1 MNNSIFKIE
10 KRAKIPR
17 NIFSEK
23 SLLLKENIAILSS
36 LNNNNNFI
44 PSNQIKNFYNSRI
57 TTQSFK
63 MLNENEQNNL
73 RNNNQKTNGSF
84 FNCFMNNKNE
94 FDIFQSKENNY
105 HLTNDSF
112 SINFLNNNKNTQ
124 SLFQDNNIE
133 LEENTNYYNLMNFN
147 NSILDNQNNN
157 NINNFNND
165 DLNEKISKNIE
176 DYNYN
181 FIFKEC
187 EHNNCEQTFKTLK
200 QKLNH
205 HKKMEPKCR
214 SDTINLIKSI
224 SELKK
229 IILYLKT
236 KNSVKV
242 PISLIKKYEKILSS
256 IPHRE
261 YAQLLSG
268 LTFFSDV
275 NSKI

>member
-63 MLNENEQNNL
+63 MLNENEQNTL

-124 SLFQDNNIE
+124 SLFQDNNIA
-133 LEENTNYYNLMNFN
+133 LEENNYLN
-147 NSILDNQNNN
+147 NVNYILNQENQFQNNN
-157 NINNFNND
+157 
-165 DLNEKISKNIE
+165 E
-176 DYNYN
+176 D
-181 FIFKEC
+181 
-187 EHNNCEQTFKTLK
+187 
-200 QKLNH
+200 
-205 HKKMEPKCR
+205 
-214 SDTINLIKSI
+214 
-224 SELKK
+224 
-229 IILYLKT
+229 
-236 KNSVKV
+236 
-242 PISLIKKYEKILSS
+242 
-256 IPHRE
+256 
-261 YAQLLSG
+261 
-268 LTFFSDV
+268 
-275 NSKI
+275 

>member
-10 KRAKIPR
+10 KRAKIPH

-23 SLLLKENIAILSS
+23 SLLLKKNISILSS

-73 RNNNQKTNGSF
+73 RNNNQKTNGSY

-94 FDIFQSKENNY
+94 FDIFQSKENIY
-105 HLTNDSF
+105 HFTNDSF
-112 SINFLNNNKNTQ
+112 SVNFLTNNKNTQ
-124 SLFQDNNIE
+124 SLFQDNNIA
-133 LEENTNYYNLMNFN
+133 LEENNYLN
-147 NSILDNQNNN
+147 NVNYILNQENQFQNNN
-157 NINNFNND
+157 EE
-165 DLNEKISKNIE
+165 LNKKEIKETIKN
-176 DYNYN
+176 Y
-181 FIFKEC
+181 C
-187 EHNNCEQTFKTLK
+187 EHINCEQTFKTLK

-261 YAQLLSG
+261 YAHLLSG
-268 LTFFSDV
+268 LNFFSDV